1 MKGWICALIIMFACA
16 QPTSTRAYFKYAS
29 PQPPAKRYKVVKTF
43 KAVVTRYIKPK
54 REYYKSEKAYLAAVR
69 LNGAGKETFF
79 GTKPKEDFTIAAY
92 VPRLKKGDGFGT
104 FKQGTIIKITG
115 KGIHPTGELIGKV
128 DDRCA
133 AAEKRWKREKIV
145 QFDIFSKMSQK
156 QADAWGKRKLTVEI
170 LQPV

>member
-1 MKGWICALIIMFACA
+1 MKGWLCALIIIFACA

-43 KAVVTRYIKPK
+43 TAVVTRYIKPK
-54 REYYKSEKAYLAAVR
+54 RKDYKSREAYLAAVR

-79 GTKPKEDFTIAAY
+79 GTKPEANFTIAAY
-92 VPRLKKGDGFGT
+92 VPLLKKGLKYGS
-104 FKQGTIIKITG
+104 FKRGTIIKIKG
-115 KGIHPTGELIGKV
+115 KGISPTGELIGKV

-133 AAEKRWKREKIV
+133 AAQARWKREKVV
-145 QFDIFSKMSQK
+145 QFDVFSKMSQK
-156 QADAWGKRKLTVEI
+156 QADAWGERELTVEI